1 MTAPG
6 LREVAVALAVGGA
19 GFALLERLW
28 PAVPR
33 HRPPSALRT
42 DLLWWFFTP
51 LVTKALTRAA
61 IVLAVVAVALA
72 LGRPLDRAGLAAML
86 APRAAIARLPLPV
99 QLGAF
104 LLVSDLA
111 AYAMHRLFHGR
122 SLWRFHA
129 VHHSSTEVDWLSAVR
144 VHPVNDAL
152 MRLAQAVPVLLVGF
166 DPAVLAGWVPVL
178 AFQSI
183 LVHANVPWDFGP
195 LRFVVAS
202 PAFHRW
208 HHALDDGGI
217 GRNFAALFP
226 FIDLAFGTF
235 HLPPSQPRRFGAPG
249 ADVPVD
255 FAGQLAW
262 PLRPSARPGRGL
274 PAPAEAGA

>member
-1 MTAPG
+1 MIAPG
-6 LREVAVALAVGGA
+6 LREVALALLVGGA

-28 PAVPR
+28 PAIPR
-33 HRPPSALRT
+33 HRPLGAQRT
-42 DLLWWFFTP
+42 DLAWWFFTP
-51 LVTKALTRAA
+51 LVTKALTRVS
-61 IVLAVVAVALA
+61 IVTAVVAVAVA
-72 LGRPLDRAGLAAML
+72 AGRPLDRAGLSALL
-86 APRAAIARLPLPV
+86 APRESIARLPFAV
-99 QLGAF
+99 QLVAF

-111 AYAMHRLFHGR
+111 AYAMHRFFHHPP
-122 SLWRFHA
+122 LWRFHA

-144 VHPVNDAL
+144 IHPVNDAL
-152 MRLAQAVPVLLVGF
+152 MRLAQAVPILLLGF
-166 DPAVLAGWVPVL
+166 DPALLAGWVPVL

-235 HLPPSQPRRFGAPG
+235 HLPAAEPGRFGAPG
-249 ADVPVD
+249 ADVPPG

-262 PLRPSARPGRGL
+262 PLRPAAKPGRGL
-274 PAPAEAGA
+274 PTAARA

>member
-1 MTAPG
+1 MTSPG
-6 LREVAVALAVGGA
+6 LLEVALALAVGGA
-19 GFALLERLW
+19 GFAAIERLW

-33 HRPPSALRT
+33 HRPLRSMRA

-51 LVTKALTRAA
+51 LVTKALTRFS
-61 IVLAVVAVALA
+61 IVAAVVAAALA
-72 LGRPLDRAGLAAML
+72 LGRPLDPASLSGLV
-86 APRAAIARLPLPV
+86 APREAIARLPRLV
-99 QLGAF
+99 QLAAF

-111 AYAMHRLFHGR
+111 AYAMHRLFHR
-122 SLWRFHA
+122 NPLWRFHA

-152 MRLAQAVPVLLVGF
+152 MRLAQSVPILAVGF
-166 DPAVLAGWVPVL
+166 DPALLAGWVPVL

-208 HHALDDGGI
+208 HHALDDDGI
-217 GRNFAALFP
+217 GRNFAAIFP

-235 HLPPSQPRRFGAPG
+235 HLPESEPGRFGAPG
-249 ADVPVD
+249 ADVPGD

-262 PLRPSARPGRGL
+262 PLRPSAIPGNGLLARG
-274 PAPAEAGA
+274 PG

>member
-6 LREVAVALAVGGA
+6 LREVAVALVVGGA

-33 HRPPSALRT
+33 HRSLAALRA

-51 LVTKALTRAA
+51 LVTKALTRLA
-61 IVLAVVAVALA
+61 IVLAVVAAALA
-72 LGRPLDRAGLAAML
+72 LGRPLDRASLAAML
-86 APRAAIARLPLPV
+86 APRAAIARLPMPA
-99 QLGAF
+99 QLAGF

-111 AYAMHRLFHGR
+111 AYAMHRLFHHR
-122 SLWRFHA
+122 PLWRFHA

-144 VHPVNDAL
+144 IHPVNDAL
-152 MRLAQAVPVLLVGF
+152 MRLAQAVPILLLGF
-166 DPAVLAGWVPVL
+166 DPALLAGWVPVL

-195 LRFVVAS
+195 LRHVVAS

-208 HHALDDGGI
+208 HHALDDEGI

-235 HLPPSQPRRFGAPG
+235 HLPASEPKRFGAPG
-249 ADVPVD
+249 ADVPDD

-274 PAPAEAGA
+274 PAAGPA